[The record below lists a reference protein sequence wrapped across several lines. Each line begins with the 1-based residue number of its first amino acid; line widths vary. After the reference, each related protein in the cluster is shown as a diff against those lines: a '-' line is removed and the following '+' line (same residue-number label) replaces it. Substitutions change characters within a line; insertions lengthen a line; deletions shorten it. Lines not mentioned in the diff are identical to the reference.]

1 MTAMA
6 KRVVLVVVCVAL
18 VSGMAY
24 AVKPIAPFVGAWFYD
39 RVAPAAD
46 SPEPVPSAQPSGSGP
61 GALIKAT
68 TLPGVMR
75 KWDGRNMQ
83 AARIVYRSTSG
94 DDQKP
99 TVVSGSVFIPE
110 GDAPDGGWPV
120 VSLGHATL
128 GIDTPCAPSLYPDL
142 LGFLRYVRVFVELGY
157 AVALADFQGLGAEG
171 VHPYTDSRTAGLNM
185 IDAVR
190 ALQQTFPDISSR
202 WVAVGD
208 SQGAGAAWAANE
220 QAKGYAPE
228 LNLLGALAAS
238 PGADLV
244 GLVDKAAD
252 GALTSEQRGVMQAI
266 IESLARLH
274 PEVNRDDFRTAG
286 AKHYW
291 NILSDCTPAN
301 AYKRG
306 QAVNGVGP
314 RDFAPRTPEA
324 TNQLREF
331 LRKWALPQKPLSAPL
346 YVYYGGKDPFI
357 DAAWTKAAVE
367 RACAQGG
374 IITIR
379 YETDGGHNP
388 SDALEVIRWMTDRF
402 ERKPV
407 QNAC

>member
-6 KRVVLVVVCVAL
+6 KRVVLVVICVAL

-24 AVKPIAPFVGAWFYD
+24 AVKPFAPFVGAWFYD
-39 RVAPAAD
+39 RIAPSAGP
-46 SPEPVPSAQPSGSGP
+46 PEPVPSAQLSGSGP

-83 AARIVYRSTSG
+83 AARILYRSTSG

-99 TVVSGSVFIPE
+99 TVVSGAVFIPE

-128 GIDTPCAPSLYPDL
+128 GIDPPCAPSLYPDL
-142 LGFLRYVRVFVELGY
+142 LGFLRYARVFVELGY

-190 ALQQTFPDISSR
+190 ALQKTVPDISNR
-202 WVAVGD
+202 WVAVGY

-244 GLVDKAAD
+244 GLVDKATD
-252 GALTSEQRGVMQAI
+252 GTLTSEQRGVMQAI

-274 PEVNRDDFRTAG
+274 PDVNRDDFRTAG

-291 NILSDCTPAN
+291 NILSDCTPAGV
-301 AYKRG
+301 YKRG
-306 QAVNGVGP
+306 QAINGVGP

-324 TNQLREF
+324 ANQLREL
-331 LRKWALPQKPLSAPL
+331 LRKWALPQKPLTAPL
-346 YVYYGGKDPFI
+346 YVYYGGKDPYI

-374 IITIR
+374 TITIR
-379 YETDGGHNP
+379 YETDGGHTP

-402 ERKPV
+402 EGKPV
-407 QNAC
+407 QNDC